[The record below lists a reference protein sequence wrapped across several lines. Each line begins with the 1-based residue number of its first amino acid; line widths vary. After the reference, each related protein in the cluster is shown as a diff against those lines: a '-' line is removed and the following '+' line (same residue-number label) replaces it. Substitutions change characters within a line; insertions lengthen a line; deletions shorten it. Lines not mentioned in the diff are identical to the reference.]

1 MRILIIANPSI
12 GINKEKRAI
21 ISRIAEV
28 LRNAGNKAD
37 TAYSYKPGQGRKLA
51 AIAVAEGYDAVY
63 AAGGDG
69 TVNDVATGLVNT
81 GIPLGII
88 PLGTGNG
95 FARGLGIPLETEAF
109 IDVLMK
115 QHTITI
121 DSGKIGPSTFFATA
135 GIGFDSKIAHDFNT
149 KFKSRRS
156 IPAYIYLGVKHYFLG
171 RPEKL
176 FLTIDGKEYTRKLF
190 ALTIANTSQYGGGAI
205 IAPQASPTS
214 GKLIAILIPKI
225 NLFKALSAVRKLF
238 AGTADMVRDLEFI
251 EFSNLK
257 IVREKPGL
265 YHVDGETHEGTARL
279 NVAVNPGSLTVIAP

>member
-21 ISRIAEV
+21 ITRIVEIQ
-28 LRNAGNKAD
+28 RNNGNKVD
-37 TAYSYKPGQGRKLA
+37 TAYSYKSGQGRKLA
-51 AIAVAEGYDAVY
+51 AIAVAEGYDTIY

-95 FARGLGIPLETEAF
+95 LARGLGIPLETEAY
-109 IDVLMK
+109 IDVLNK
-115 QHTITI
+115 QRTIAM

-135 GIGFDSKIAHDFNT
+135 GIGFDSKIAHDFNA
-149 KFKSRRS
+149 KFKSKRS

-176 FLTIDGKEYTRKLF
+176 SLTIDGKEYSRKLF

-205 IAPQASPTS
+205 IAPQANPKS
-214 GKLIAILIPKI
+214 GKLIAIMIPKI
-225 NLFKALSAVRKLF
+225 NPFKALSAVRKLF
-238 AGTADMVRDLEFI
+238 AGTADMVKDLEFV
-251 EFSNLK
+251 EFLSMK

-279 NVAVNPGSLTVIAP
+279 NVAVNPGSLTVIVP